1 MFSIL
6 LSSSSTLKNMKL
18 NLQRRWFGQRKNSRS
33 HACLLGRRVEF
44 HDEIYE
50 AGVVGGE
57 ALEVV
62 ELLLLLGDRV
72 LNVLRCFLCVF
83 YGEQGG
89 E

>member
-1 MFSIL
+1 M
-6 LSSSSTLKNMKL
+6 
-18 NLQRRWFGQRKNSRS
+18 
-33 HACLLGRRVEF
+33 VEVVGKF

-57 ALEVV
+57 ASEVV

-72 LNVLRCFLCVF
+72 LHALRCFLCVF

>member
-1 MFSIL
+1 MLSIL
-6 LSSSSTLKNMKL
+6 LSSSSTLKSMKL
-18 NLQRRWFGQRKNSRS
+18 NLQRRWFGQRKNSRN

-62 ELLLLLGDRV
+62 KLLLLLSDRV
-72 LNVLRCFLCVF
+72 FNVLHCFLCIF
-83 YGEQGG
+83 YGEQ
-89 E
+89 